1 MKVTLYA
8 RVSTSEQNVDDKLQE
23 LRKWAVDNGHKIVY
37 EVRDTESGT
46 IELKD
51 RKKFQEILNNPI
63 GDALVVNKLDRI
75 TRNFDSVTLIE
86 KYFRENWDNFK
97 LIALDFPIDLNSAV
111 GRLMFRNML
120 TLACFEP
127 EQMKERQRLGIERAK
142 AEGKFKGRQKGAK
155 SKANNSKLDMIN
167 KVDTKVKNIELDF
180 KTKSGK
186 PVKFKA
192 TKLEN
197 IKFNK

>member
-8 RVSTSEQNVDDKLQE
+8 RVSTTEQNVDDKLQE
-23 LRKWAVDNGHKIVY
+23 LRKWAINNNHKIVY

-51 RKKFQEILNNPI
+51 RKKFIEILNNPI

-75 TRNFDSVTLIE
+75 TRNFDSVTYIE
-86 KYFRENWDNFK
+86 KYFRDNWETFK
-97 LIALDFPIDLNSAV
+97 LIALDFPIELNTAV

-127 EQMKERQRLGIERAK
+127 EQMKERQKLGIARAK
-142 AEGKFKGRQKGAK
+142 AEGKFKGRKKGAV
-155 SKANNSKLDMIN
+155 SKQKYSLGVAN
-167 KVDTKVKNIELDF
+167 
-180 KTKSGK
+180 GK
-186 PVKFKA
+186 
-192 TKLEN
+192 
-197 IKFNK
+197 